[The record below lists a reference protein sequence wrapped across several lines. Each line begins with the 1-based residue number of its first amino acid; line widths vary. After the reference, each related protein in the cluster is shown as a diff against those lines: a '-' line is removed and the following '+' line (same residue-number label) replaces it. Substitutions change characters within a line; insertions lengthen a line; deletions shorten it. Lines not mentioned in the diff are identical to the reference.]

1 MIDERLKLQYL
12 NKGEDR
18 RRRGLI
24 DFSEDSEDLD
34 IQRRLRQR
42 NMGMGEFEDLDM
54 LQESEVDAAGELEAE
69 EFEKERFL
77 DVEQARG

>member
-54 LQESEVDAAGELEAE
+54 LQESEVDAAGE
-69 EFEKERFL
+69 
-77 DVEQARG
+77 